1 MKRVV
6 ESRRLTAIVL
16 LMTVLVGFAIASAPA
31 TARSTNKAQLQVW
44 TVNLRKMGHLGPNV
58 WRKFVN
64 RVHKHNV
71 KPDLIA
77 LTEICN
83 QDRGGIELND
93 VHEFIVY
100 LEGITGDQFD
110 YVHSGDPGTPCE
122 DSNSMVVW
130 RKKRFELG
138 KRPNLV
144 RWASYTEANK
154 DGNVFCSRS
163 DGHTLTQI
171 AVALRDKL
179 QKKTLVFSSVHI
191 PVRNS
196 FTCINENISQ
206 IDRNLER
213 LRGLRRLSIVAGDL
227 NQMPQREAGTP
238 GDEQLVG
245 TQTDPSCWYRSLN
258 MLTVD
263 DLGSCMGKRWHSPEH
278 YDEAS
283 DHYLDAVH
291 VQHLGPA
298 PGTSQPSICDE
309 WTHNRK
315 YATRGT
321 ACTDLSG
328 KDDVPDGLTDRG
340 RIDYIWA
347 RWERPNGNALP
358 IEATNAP
365 SLITKAAT
373 DQASPPRYSDHKAV
387 RALIEWCLPIDPC

>member
-1 MKRVV
+1 MVV
-6 ESRRLTAIVL
+6 NRRLTAVVL
-16 LMTVLVGFAIASAPA
+16 LMCILAALGIASAPA
-31 TARSTNKAQLQVW
+31 TARSTNKSELQVW
-44 TVNLRKMGHLGPNV
+44 TVNLRKMEHIGPNV

-83 QDRGGIELND
+83 QDRGGIDLND

-100 LEGITGDQFD
+100 LEGVTGDQFG
-110 YVHSGDPGTPCE
+110 YMHSGDPGTSCE

-130 RKKRFELG
+130 REKRFALG
-138 KRPNLV
+138 KRPNFV
-144 RWASYTEANK
+144 RWASYTEK
-154 DGNVFCSRS
+154 YGDGNVFYSRT
-163 DGHTLTQI
+163 DGHTLKQI
-171 AVALRDKL
+171 AVALRDRL
-179 QKKTLVFSSVHI
+179 QKKTVVFSSVHI

-196 FTCINENISQ
+196 FACINENVSQ

-213 LRGLRRLSIVAGDL
+213 LRGLRPLTIVGGDF
-227 NQMPQREAGTP
+227 NQMPQRESGTT

-245 TQTDPSCWYRSLN
+245 TQSDPSCWYRSFN
-258 MLTVD
+258 MLSVD
-263 DLGSCMGKRWHSPEH
+263 DLSNCAGKKWYSSERYSGT
-278 YDEAS
+278 S

-298 PGTSQPSICDE
+298 PGTSHLSICDE

-321 ACTDLSG
+321 ACTDVSG
-328 KDDVPDGLTDRG
+328 KDNAPDGLTDRG

-347 RWERPNGNALP
+347 RWKRPSGNALP
-358 IEATNAP
+358 IDRSNAP
-365 SLITKAAT
+365 SLITEAAT
-373 DQASPPRYSDHKAV
+373 DNPSPPRYADHRAV
-387 RALIEWCLPIDPC
+387 RALVEWCLPIDPC